1 MASLVYFIPATRE
14 EGAEVLA
21 AKVEQLYLATKFER
35 LVAAD
40 DFVALKIH
48 FGEKGNTGYI
58 KPAWLKGLIQQVQ
71 QKTTRAFFTDSNTLY
86 VGQRSNAVDHLRQ
99 AADHGFTLE
108 STGLPVVIADGL
120 LGADDEEI
128 KVSGKRIQTA
138 KIGRAILHAD
148 ALIALSHFTGHVATG
163 LACAIKNLGM
173 GCASRAGK
181 LEQHSEVHPRV
192 NPKTCTNCGLCLD
205 YCPAKAIIQVEGAA
219 KIIDERCI
227 GCGEC
232 LVVCK
237 VGAVKMRWDDDS
249 RRVQEKMV
257 EYALA
262 VRNYFGP
269 KSVFLNF
276 LLQVTKDCDCL
287 AKNQP
292 AVVEDIGILASF
304 DPVAVDKASVDL
316 VLERAGRDV
325 LREGYDLDWS
335 VQLAYGEKV
344 GLGFLEYE
352 LRKIDFKPEKT
363 APRAERR
370 E

>member
-1 MASLVYFIPATRE
+1 MASLVYFLPASRE
-14 EGAEVLA
+14 EGAEVLS
-21 AKVEQLYLATKFER
+21 AKVEQIYGATKFQR
-35 LVAAD
+35 LVGPD
-40 DFVALKIH
+40 DFVGLKIH

-71 QKTTRAFFTDSNTLY
+71 QKTKRAFFTDSNTLY
-86 VGQRSNAVDHLRQ
+86 IGQRSNAVDHLRQ
-99 AADHGFTLE
+99 AADHGFTYE

-120 LGADDEEI
+120 LGADDEEV
-128 KVSGKRIQTA
+128 KVSGKRIQSA
-138 KIGRAILHAD
+138 KIGRAILHSD
-148 ALIALSHFTGHVATG
+148 ALIVLSHFTGHVATG

-192 NPKTCTNCGLCLD
+192 SAKVCINCGLCLD
-205 YCPAKAIIQVEGAA
+205 SCPAKAIIQVEGAA

-237 VGAVKMRWDDDS
+237 VGAVKMRWDEDS
-249 RRVQEKMV
+249 RRVQEKMA

-262 VRNYFGP
+262 IRNYFGP
-269 KSVFLNF
+269 KLVFLNF
-276 LLQVTKDCDCL
+276 LLQITKDCDCL
-287 AKNQP
+287 ARNQS
-292 AVVEDIGILASF
+292 AVVEDIGILASS

-316 VLERAGRDV
+316 VLQKAGRDV

-335 VQLAYGEKV
+335 IQLEYGERI
-344 GLGFLEYE
+344 GLGFLEYD
-352 LRKIDFKPEKT
+352 LRKIDFKPELT
-363 APRAERR
+363 AVNSRWKE
-370 E
+370 